1 MENGVPG
8 LRDVLGL
15 LNGFFPFPFFFLA
28 FDFG

>member
-15 LNGFFPFPFFFLA
+15 LNGFFPFPFFLA